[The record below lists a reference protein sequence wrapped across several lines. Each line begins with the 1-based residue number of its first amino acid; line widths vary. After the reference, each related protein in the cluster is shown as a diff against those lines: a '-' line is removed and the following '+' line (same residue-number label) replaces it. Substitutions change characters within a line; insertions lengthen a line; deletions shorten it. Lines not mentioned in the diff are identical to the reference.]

1 MRRFVDTTRE
11 LSFVSYTRALR
22 LAGIHSA
29 PAFLKMDIEGYECAP
44 PMQCVCPP
52 LLICGLSFPPSRGR
66 WAVLPQL
73 VANHTTAPAQVAVEV
88 HTQTQMPGL
97 PWFGRLKSPA
107 ELLALGL
114 RLANAGYVI
123 AQRNDNPNCMK
134 CTELL
139 LVRDPCGARRERSER
154 RSGRSD
160 SPVSPGQ
167 LFENDTS
174 VHN

>member
-1 MRRFVDTTRE
+1 M
-11 LSFVSYTRALR
+11 L
-22 LAGIHSA
+22 
-29 PAFLKMDIEGYECAP
+29 AP
-44 PMQCVCPP
+44 PVAYV
-52 LLICGLSFPPSRGR
+52 CGLSFLPSRGR

-73 VANHTTAPAQVAVEV
+73 VANHTTAPTQVAVEV
-88 HTQTQMPGL
+88 HFQTQMPGL

-139 LVRDPCGARRERSER
+139 LVRDPCGARRERSESR
-154 RSGRSD
+154 TRAHAGAI
-160 SPVSPGQ
+160 
-167 LFENDTS
+167 T
-174 VHN
+174 

>member
-1 MRRFVDTTRE
+1 
-11 LSFVSYTRALR
+11 
-22 LAGIHSA
+22 
-29 PAFLKMDIEGYECAP
+29 MDIEGYECVRAHAG
-44 PMQCVCPP
+44 PP
-52 LLICGLSFPPSRGR
+52 LSFTALISILPCGR

-88 HTQTQMPGL
+88 HFQTQMPGL

-123 AQRNDNPNCMK
+123 AQRNDNPSCMK

-139 LVRDPCGARRERSER
+139 LVRDPCGARRE
-154 RSGRSD
+154 
-160 SPVSPGQ
+160 Q
-167 LFENDTS
+167 Q
-174 VHN
+174 

>member
-1 MRRFVDTTRE
+1 
-11 LSFVSYTRALR
+11 
-22 LAGIHSA
+22 
-29 PAFLKMDIEGYECAP
+29 MDIEGYECVRAHHP
-44 PMQCVCPP
+44 SAIRPAT
-52 LLICGLSFPPSRGR
+52 LIHSLDFALPCGR

-88 HTQTQMPGL
+88 HFQTQMPGL

-123 AQRNDNPNCMK
+123 AQRNDNPSCMK

-139 LVRDPCGARRERSER
+139 LVRDPCGARRE
-154 RSGRSD
+154 
-160 SPVSPGQ
+160 Q
-167 LFENDTS
+167 Q
-174 VHN
+174 

>member
-1 MRRFVDTTRE
+1 MGPLPLAEGVVFLRE
-11 LSFVSYTRALR
+11 RSDRVY
-22 LAGIHSA
+22 
-29 PAFLKMDIEGYECAP
+29 
-44 PMQCVCPP
+44 
-52 LLICGLSFPPSRGR
+52 
-66 WAVLPQL
+66 LPQL

-88 HTQTQMPGL
+88 HFQTQMPGL

-139 LVRDPCGARRERSER
+139 LVRDPCGARRERSESR
-154 RSGRSD
+154 TRANAGAI
-160 SPVSPGQ
+160 
-167 LFENDTS
+167 T
-174 VHN
+174 